1 MFIQRSNAYISVEYS
16 KKYFACVFEMYQCWL
31 HFIGIYTYISNT
43 IFGQC
48 HDQIIFLKKWVSLAF
63 RWNIEI
69 IARFYQVVCLAIR
82 SRDSGVCKSLLN
94 YYMLFRLSLQLYLLQ
109 IWITYTNYIQ
119 YCTKVNTNFQ
129 KIKSFT
135 LTLQV
140 LIKSRLRYE
149 ALARASNLH

>member
-1 MFIQRSNAYISVEYS
+1 MFRIIVVFDEIKVVVFIQRSNAYISAEYS
-16 KKYFACVFEMYQCWL
+16 KNYTASVVEMYRCWL

-82 SRDSGVCKSLLN
+82 SRDSGVCNILLN
-94 YYMLFRLSLQLYLLQ
+94 YYMLFRLSIQLYLLQ
-109 IWITYTNYIQ
+109 IWITYTNYFL
-119 YCTKVNTNFQ
+119 YKV
-129 KIKSFT
+129 
-135 LTLQV
+135 
-140 LIKSRLRYE
+140 
-149 ALARASNLH
+149 